1 MAQLKVTSEDL
12 QLLRLKSDFAYETFR
27 RAIET
32 PEPGL
37 VQTAEYLYRYDLGG
51 LLAKVTVLATND
63 FMLLNKSGKRAKLIE
78 EFLLQYALMY
88 EGPSIGGDYEIQI
101 ARDLNDNMGGLK
113 AFLDAEDDVRNEEGK
128 LFRLI
133 QKSSGE
139 LRIKGRYDL
148 LLNSL
153 DYVRAKYKM
162 PASK

>member
-1 MAQLKVTSEDL
+1 
-12 QLLRLKSDFAYETFR
+12 
-27 RAIET
+27 
-32 PEPGL
+32 
-37 VQTAEYLYRYDLGG
+37 
-51 LLAKVTVLATND
+51 
-63 FMLLNKSGKRAKLIE
+63 
-78 EFLLQYALMY
+78 
-88 EGPSIGGDYEIQI
+88 
-101 ARDLNDNMGGLK
+101 LNDNMGGLK